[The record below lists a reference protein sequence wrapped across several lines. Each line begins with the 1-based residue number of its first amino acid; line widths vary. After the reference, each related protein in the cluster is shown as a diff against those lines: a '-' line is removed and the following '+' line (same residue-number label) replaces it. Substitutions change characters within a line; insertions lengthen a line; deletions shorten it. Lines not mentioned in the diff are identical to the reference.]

1 MGNKKKYYEKKKI
14 LYTMEDSEDEYRSGD
29 EET

>member
-1 MGNKKKYYEKKKI
+1 MRNKRKYYEKKKI
-14 LYTMEDSEDEYRSGD
+14 IYTMEDSEYEDTSGD

>member
-1 MGNKKKYYEKKKI
+1 MGNKKTYYEKKKI
-14 LYTMEDSEDEYRSGD
+14 IYTMEDSEDEDTSGN